1 MTQTFSQLVNT
12 KEVIASI
19 QNTMT
24 HFYKTNVAYLQV
36 LLIYRGNGVRIGTEN
51 F

>member
-1 MTQTFSQLVNT
+1 MASQSFSQLVNT

-24 HFYKTNVAYLQV
+24 AKQAADFKTKTRQ
-36 LLIYRGNGVRIGTEN
+36 
-51 F
+51 